1 MKLKGNHEKIAKK
14 NVKNK
19 QKNSLCFPNGIIIED
34 QVLHFAPAAHLSM
47 TSVLAARKTI

>member
-1 MKLKGNHEKIAKK
+1 MKLEAIMRKLQKLKCK
-14 NVKNK
+14 K
-19 QKNSLCFPNGIIIED
+19 QKNILCVPNGIIIED